1 MRTVNKTF
9 DNVSLQYAQ
18 RGVDRYGITCMLD
31 VSGMSTGSVSMLHL
45 TGTWATAVV
54 TIKQSNSPAGPWTA
68 LSGVSTL
75 TLASP
80 STGQFSIGYK
90 YIMAEITT
98 GEAAESTASISFSAK
113 E

>member
-1 MRTVNKTF
+1 MRTLNKTF
-9 DNVSLQYAQ
+9 NNVSLQYAQ
-18 RGVDRYGITCMLD
+18 RGIDRMGSTCIVD
-31 VSGMSTGSVSMLHL
+31 VSGMSVGSVSALHTL
-45 TGTWATAVV
+45 GTWAGAII
-54 TIKQSNSPAGPWTA
+54 TIKQSNSMAGPWTA

-80 STGQFSIGYK
+80 STGQFSIGYQ

-98 GEAAESTASISFSAK
+98 GEAAESSASISFNAK